1 MNDKCHKLGFHKPM
15 NGDNCSLQNES
26 NQNPNPNNVAVAV
39 NEESRVIEGPL
50 DVPLLGSNTIHGPS
64 AQKQ

>member
-1 MNDKCHKLGFHKPM
+1 M